1 MGNKK
6 RPYLIEDRVTGT
18 KHMVIGISQAQVI
31 SHLARMTLAA
41 TPASPLDVVAHM
53 KDGGSV
59 IDATAAPAAKEEP
72 PAGTPTRDDG
82 GEALDDDDIPP
93 GAGGETSDWGS
104 HIRSGIEAKT

>member
-31 SHLARMTLAA
+31 SHLARMTLTA

-59 IDATAAPAAKEEP
+59 IDATSAPAAKEEP
-72 PAGTPTRDDG
+72 PSGTPSRDDG
-82 GEALDDDDIPP
+82 ASLDDADIPP
-93 GAGGETSDWGS
+93 SVGSGDAEGWGA
-104 HIRSGIEAKT
+104 HIKSGIESKV